1 MLVDCPAEDGQRK
14 NALAIIRFEHLSE
27 TNHSGA
33 HPRCYLGVH
42 ESLRFLSARPGVI
55 ISCRDEHWL
64 VSNVALTADGFRIR
78 ARGVSDYVRDTTATF
93 FTALDDIA
101 VFDPA
106 NVAVTPGESSLF
118 RHIRLWLESTLR
130 RTPVPL
136 YQKQLEVATQMLA
149 DLLDYQLSA
158 VKLAISDERL

>member
-1 MLVDCPAEDGQRK
+1 MEPT
-14 NALAIIRFEHLSE
+14 LAATSESMSLSDF
-27 TNHSGA
+27 SQLA
-33 HPRCYLGVH
+33 
-42 ESLRFLSARPGVI
+42 PGVTI
-55 ISCRDEHWL
+55 ECRDEHWL

-93 FTALDDIA
+93 FPALDDIA

-136 YQKQLEVATQMLA
+136 CTKSSWRWPRRCWRTCWI
-149 DLLDYQLSA
+149 
-158 VKLAISDERL
+158 ISCLR

>member
-1 MLVDCPAEDGQRK
+1 MEPTPAATSESMSLSDFSQ
-14 NALAIIRFEHLSE
+14 LA
-27 TNHSGA
+27 
-33 HPRCYLGVH
+33 
-42 ESLRFLSARPGVI
+42 PGVI

-106 NVAVTPGESSLF
+106 NVVVTPGESSLF

-149 DLLDYQLSA
+149 DPLEYQLFA
-158 VKLAISDERL
+158 VKLALSDERL

>member
-1 MLVDCPAEDGQRK
+1 MEPTLAATSESMSLSDFSQLV
-14 NALAIIRFEHLSE
+14 
-27 TNHSGA
+27 
-33 HPRCYLGVH
+33 
-42 ESLRFLSARPGVI
+42 PGVI

-136 YQKQLEVATQMLA
+136 YQKAAGGGYADVGGPAGLSVVCGEVGAF
-149 DLLDYQLSA
+149 
-158 VKLAISDERL
+158 R

>member
-1 MLVDCPAEDGQRK
+1 MEPTPAATSESMSLSDFSQ
-14 NALAIIRFEHLSE
+14 LA
-27 TNHSGA
+27 
-33 HPRCYLGVH
+33 
-42 ESLRFLSARPGVI
+42 PGVI

-78 ARGVSDYVRDTTATF
+78 AGGVSDYVRDTTATF

-136 YQKQLEVATQMLA
+136 YQKQLEVATQRLA
-149 DLLDYQLSA
+149 DPLDYQLSGM
-158 VKLAISDERL
+158 KLALSAERL